1 MSTPIQPVPPAPEP
15 PAFPTLADRPA
26 GVYNQKAYAWAV
38 YWGGEMMTRL
48 MALVANVWNNATSA
62 AESASVAQAGAES
75 ASNAAAVAMAGN
87 HFKGAWSSLAGALNR
102 PASVIH
108 NGQYWML
115 LNDLLDVAASEPG
128 VDTANWAPMID
139 LKDAAVPATGGVMD
153 CSKGDT
159 FTLTVNGNVAL
170 SFVNVPTRAY
180 DPVLEILHISGTIT
194 IPAGAVWANGK
205 VPEFLTGRRHLL
217 FFHRAHTGSGGWI
230 MSALEGS
237 AS

>member
-1 MSTPIQPVPPAPEP
+1 MSLTPPPAP
-15 PAFPTLADRPA
+15 PAASAPIPSRRLDDQETFDTKTDAYMGWLAGFRNWLATFAVWLATFVAELNSALAQIPA
-26 GVYNQKAYAWAV
+26 AV
-38 YWGGEMMTRL
+38 NE
-48 MALVANVWNNATSA
+48 ANSA
-62 AESASVAQAGAES
+62 AQAALA
-75 ASNAAAVAMAGN
+75 ASN
-87 HFKGAWSSLAGALNR
+87 FKGAWSSLAGALAR
-102 PASVIH
+102 PASVLH
-108 NGQYWML
+108 DGQYWML
-115 LNDLLDVAASEPG
+115 LNDLLDVAASQPG

-170 SFVNVPTRAY
+170 SFVNVPPRAY